1 MSSLKIRVECHKRKY
16 TTKQDAQLA
25 LVLAQ
30 TRNRRD
36 PRHKRYTDRHE
47 VRYYFCGIC
56 KAWHLTSLP
65 QRMK

>member
-1 MSSLKIRVECHKRKY
+1 MNGNKKAISCTKVKY
-16 TTKQDAQLA
+16 RTKQDAQLA

-56 KAWHLTSLP
+56 KAWHLTSSP